1 MSASDSHAGEADGP
15 SAEYTCLGNFDPL
28 VARRIIR
35 RFAEHNV
42 RFEARDASSLDMA
55 GAGIGEYDTPATR
68 YPVHARI
75 NRIRL
80 WVFPEDQLEAE
91 RLIDE
96 V

>member
-1 MSASDSHAGEADGP
+1 MNASDSGETEANGSQDD
-15 SAEYTCLGNFDPL
+15 YTCMGNFDPL

-35 RFAEHNV
+35 RFAEHKV
-42 RFEARDASSLDMA
+42 RYEARDASSLDMA
-55 GAGIGEYDTPATR
+55 GAGIGDYDAPATR
-68 YPVHARI
+68 YPIHARI

-80 WVFPEDQLEAE
+80 WVLPEDQEEAQ